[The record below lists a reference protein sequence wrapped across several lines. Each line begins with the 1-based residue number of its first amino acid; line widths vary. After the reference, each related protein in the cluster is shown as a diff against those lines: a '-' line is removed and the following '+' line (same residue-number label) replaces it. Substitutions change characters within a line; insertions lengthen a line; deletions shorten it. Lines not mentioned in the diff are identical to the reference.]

1 MLTPVTYELFFQNSS
16 KRGEATKH
24 DYHFATFIFRQYKNL
39 GKGIHFNIF
48 QAGSE
53 ALCQVFFLFCFQCKL
68 LLESQTIVTQLL
80 EISYIQKPYKCSL
93 QNDGSFQ
100 TKLKCDHSIY
110 LVQKNECCYLGF
122 VKGVIVAVVIASVV
136 IYKLTTSTFNGEV
149 LFTVEYVGLGEAN
162 AVTKAIM
169 QI

>member
-1 MLTPVTYELFFQNSS
+1 MIIILSLSFFDGTKIQVKVSTLIFFRPVLSRYVRF
-16 KRGEATKH
+16 
-24 DYHFATFIFRQYKNL
+24 
-39 GKGIHFNIF
+39 
-48 QAGSE
+48 
-53 ALCQVFFLFCFQCKL
+53 FFLFCFQCKL

-80 EISYIQKPYKCSL
+80 EISYIQKPYKGSL

-136 IYKLTTSTFNGEV
+136 IYRLTTSTFNGEV
-149 LFTVEYVGLGEAN
+149 LFTVEYVGLGGAN
-162 AVTKAIM
+162 AVDKSNHVDL
-169 QI
+169 